1 MGLSTLKARLRRIE
15 RVVVAGDDLPGALIM
30 SVRSGRLDAPP
41 RDDERD
47 CIGLLSTCGASWKKI
62 VRRPGEP
69 LAAMDRRAEIG
80 EGDSIPCWIRVYSD
94 GDEPERLELFA
105 TVPEVGLPP

>member
-1 MGLSTLKARLRRIE
+1 MARTLKERIARLE
-15 RVVVAGDDLPGALIM
+15 AVGEAW
-30 SVRSGRLDAPP
+30 SVGGTEIISTFAPS

-47 CIGLLSTCGASWKKI
+47 CIGLLSACGGPWRKI
-62 VRRPGEP
+62 TRRPGEP

-94 GDEPERLELFA
+94 GDELERLELFA
-105 TVPEVGLPP
+105 TAPEVGLPP